1 MNFFY
6 VILIDRA
13 SVVSATRSRTLEP
26 MVMDLNPLVFLGILK
41 DYSIPNVED
50 KMESFQFLNVG

>member
-6 VILIDRA
+6 VILIYRA
-13 SVVSATRSRTLEP
+13 SLVSVTRSRTLEP
-26 MVMDLNPLVFLGILK
+26 MVMDPNPLVFLGILK

>member
-6 VILIDRA
+6 VILIDKA
-13 SVVSATRSRTLEP
+13 SLVSATRSRTLEP
-26 MVMDLNPLVFLGILK
+26 MVMDPNPLVFLGILK